1 VSICRR
7 VAVATDIYDD
17 VMCGLKTQA
26 VVWSADLETD
36 WKAFSVPLELEESI
50 TAVDF
55 SSVGISDG
63 R

>member
-1 VSICRR
+1 
-7 VAVATDIYDD
+7 
-17 VMCGLKTQA
+17 MCGLKTQA

-36 WKAFSVPLELEESI
+36 WKAFSVPLELVEST